1 MNTRQGCRGRRYA
14 RWTTVKSLT
23 CFSCGRS
30 WLSANWTPN
39 TERFAINWHNI
50 LDSRQDAE
58 ECVND
63 AYLGTWNAIPPQR
76 PDPLLPFVCVLVRR
90 YSIMRYRANT
100 AMKRNSS
107 YDACM
112 EEIENCIAAPG
123 RVEDHYEAK
132 VLARTIERFLDTL
145 NRENRVIFMRR
156 YWYSDSYAAIAA
168 LTGLTEKNVSVRLAR
183 VRKQLRDYLMKQGVL
198 T

>member
-1 MNTRQGCRGRRYA
+1 MDDSQIIDLFF
-14 RWTTVKSLT
+14 V
-23 CFSCGRS
+23 RS
-30 WLSANWTPN
+30 EL
-39 TERFAINWHNI
+39 AISELDAKYGKVCHKLAPNI

-76 PDPLLPFVCVLVRR
+76 PDLLLPFVCVLVRR

>member
-1 MNTRQGCRGRRYA
+1 MTDQQLIDLYLA
-14 RWTTVKSLT
+14 RD
-23 CFSCGRS
+23 
-30 WLSANWTPN
+30 
-39 TERFAINWHNI
+39 ERAVEETKEKYGAWCAAIAWR
-50 LDSRQDAE
+50 LLRDSRDVE
-58 ECVND
+58 EWLND
-63 AYLGTWNAIPPQR
+63 CALAVWNAIPPQR
-76 PDPLLPFVCVLVRR
+76 PNPLLSFVCVLVRR

>member
-1 MNTRQGCRGRRYA
+1 MDDSQIIDLFFA
-14 RWTTVKSLT
+14 RSELAISELDDKYGKVCHKL
-23 CFSCGRS
+23 
-30 WLSANWTPN
+30 AN
-39 TERFAINWHNI
+39 NI
-50 LDSRQDAE
+50 LGNTQDAE

-63 AYLGTWNAIPPQR
+63 TYLGTWNAIPPQR
-76 PDPLLPFVCVLVRR
+76 PDPLLSFVCVLVRR

>member
-1 MNTRQGCRGRRYA
+1 MEDETILDLYFAREERAIAETGKKYGGYCRSIA
-14 RWTTVKSLT
+14 
-23 CFSCGRS
+23 F
-30 WLSANWTPN
+30 
-39 TERFAINWHNI
+39 NI
-50 LDSRQDAE
+50 LRSHEDTE
-58 ECVND
+58 ECVSD
-63 AYLGTWNAIPPQR
+63 TWLHTWNAIPPQR
-76 PDPLLPFVCVLVRR
+76 PAPLLSFVCVLVRR